1 MHYMAPV
8 VLVTGASSGLG
19 LAIARQLM
27 QRDYRLVLTARSSSL
42 PRFARAGIRES
53 EKVRLRALD
62 VINPEQR
69 RRVVEETDRDW
80 GGVDVL
86 INNAGVSYRSVVE
99 HVTDADRLAQME
111 VNFRAPM
118 ELTRLVLPRMR
129 KKCGGRVLNISSVG
143 GMMAMPTMS
152 AYSASKFAL
161 EGATESLWYEVKPWG
176 IKVALIEPGFINS
189 DGFEHVR
196 FTQLSQ
202 EAHDTLN
209 SAYYWHYHHM
219 EGFIGKVMRRVR
231 ATPESVARTVVKTI
245 ERRSPPLRVAGTF
258 DARVFSIMRRIL
270 PRRLYHF
277 ILYRSLPNVRTW
289 GPNRPK
295 LPEG

>member
-1 MHYMAPV
+1 
-8 VLVTGASSGLG
+8 
-19 LAIARQLM
+19 
-27 QRDYRLVLTARSSSL
+27 
-42 PRFARAGIRES
+42 
-53 EKVRLRALD
+53 
-62 VINPEQR
+62 
-69 RRVVEETDRDW
+69 
-80 GGVDVL
+80 
-86 INNAGVSYRSVVE
+86 
-99 HVTDADRLAQME
+99 
-111 VNFRAPM
+111 M